1 MSLATLCFTGFSRD
15 DLAKA
20 QQMFAQANADAG
32 GRFEL
37 ASEGDAQVLVID
49 MDSMYGHMTWL
60 KAQAGGKTTVGLTSG
75 ERCETDFIIKS
86 PMSTDALRGLLSQ
99 LGGGRAAAP
108 APAAAP
114 AAAEASPRT
123 TGQQPAFGASIVQ
136 QAAAAR
142 TTGQQAAMPRTTGQ
156 QPAMPRTT
164 GQQAAMPPADE
175 PARVGHANDY
185 MAAMTTGQMAAMDAV
200 PHEPRISDYLPAN
213 VLGGPVKLHSPGAP
227 VLALDPATQTY
238 AGSATLKPLLP
249 YVEAII
255 RENQLEAITAGEFE
269 TIKGSAAGAQP
280 YMRLL
285 WLCGLTV
292 GKGNLLPGYAANRK
306 FVLTKWPQIE
316 REYPKHFRLATV
328 MMKGPA
334 LVKEIADQAGV
345 SEGEAIDFVNAGLV
359 TGSVVVEGSTS
370 AAGDVPRAVA
380 LLAKPRPA

>member
-1 MSLATLCFTGFSRD
+1 MALATLCFTGFSRD
-15 DLAKA
+15 DQAKA

-32 GRFEL
+32 SRFEL
-37 ASEGDAQVLVID
+37 APEGDAQVLVID

-75 ERCETDFIIKS
+75 DRCETDYMLKS
-86 PMSTDALRGLLSQ
+86 PMSTEALRGLLAQ
-99 LGGGRAAAP
+99 LGGALP
-108 APAAAP
+108 APAASEP
-114 AAAEASPRT
+114 AAAAART
-123 TGQQPAFGASIVQ
+123 TGQQPAFGNSIVQ

-142 TTGQQAAMPRTTGQ
+142 TTGQQQAMPRTTGQ
-156 QPAMPRTT
+156 QPAMP
-164 GQQAAMPPADE
+164 PVEE
-175 PARVGHANDY
+175 PARVGHATEY
-185 MAAMTTGQMAAMDAV
+185 LSRMTTGRMAGMNV
-200 PHEPRISDYLPAN
+200 GPHEPRISDYLPAN

-227 VLALDPATQTY
+227 VLALDPVTQTY

-249 YVEAII
+249 YVEAVI

-269 TIKGSAAGAQP
+269 AMKTSAAGGQP

-359 TGSVVVEGSTS
+359 TGAVVVEGTTTT
-370 AAGDVPRAVA
+370 AGDVPRAVA